1 MEDCRARSYP
11 ILEAQTSSRLPLANQ
26 QTQLFSSFISAG
38 VTLPNRIVVSPM
50 CEYSSEDGFSNDWHL
65 VHLGSRAV
73 GGAGLL
79 FTEAAAVVPEGRI
92 TPNDLGLWKDEH
104 ITGLERIVNFLHG
117 QGARAGVQLAHA
129 GRKGSMSRPWEPERY
144 IPDSEG
150 GWQPVAPSALPFAE
164 HYGRPVALDQAGI
177 DRVIAGFAIAARRAW
192 IAGFDVVEV
201 HSAHGY
207 LLHEFLSPLSNRRSD
222 AYGGSFENRIRLLLQ
237 VVDAVRRQLPNAV
250 PVWVRISATDW
261 AEGGW
266 DIDQSVAL
274 AKALKE
280 HAVDLVDVSSGGL
293 VPNAVVP
300 AGPGYQTAFS
310 ARIRREARIPTGSVG
325 VITDPAQ
332 AEHILRTCQ
341 SDVVFLAR
349 QMLREP
355 YWPLHAAE
363 KLGAPAPWP
372 VQYLRAAPPGAQP
385 RRPVAPLPLEEPLKV

>member
-177 DRVIAGFAIAARRAW
+177 DRVIEGFAIAARRAW

-355 YWPLHAAE
+355 YWPLHASE